1 MVKGVGKV
9 ILKKFKGTEDS
20 KGKLGSMFSSD
31 MMKLAEETKTIINKL
46 KKGFKL
52 TDKQKKDMERGIKLH
67 EQKAKQI
74 IKEVEA
80 PGSTTKV
87 SNLNKLKEIAKDGR
101 KAYES
106 KNDGGRIGS
115 IKKPKKTKKL
125 KVDQRPKKR
134 KQPIDPRDLFKNLK
148 ESGEIPKRT
157 GIKRGNVIESLPTP
171 KRGNGKLRGIGKA
184 LRGGGKVMRG

>member
-52 TDKQKKDMERGIKLH
+52 TDKQKKDMERGIELH

-87 SNLNKLKEIAKDGR
+87 SNLNKLKEISKDGR
-101 KAYES
+101 KAY
-106 KNDGGRIGS
+106 
-115 IKKPKKTKKL
+115 KKK
-125 KVDQRPKKR
+125 
-134 KQPIDPRDLFKNLK
+134 
-148 ESGEIPKRT
+148 SG
-157 GIKRGNVIESLPTP
+157 
-171 KRGNGKLRGIGKA
+171 GKLRGMGKA

>member
-1 MVKGVGKV
+1 MGVVKGVGKKV
-9 ILKKFKGTEDS
+9 LKKFKGTEDS

-46 KKGFKL
+46 KKGLKL
-52 TDKQKKDMERGIKLH
+52 TTKQKKDMERGIELH

-87 SNLNKLKEIAKDGR
+87 SNLDKIKEIAKDGR

-125 KVDQRPKKR
+125 KVDYKPKKR
-134 KQPIDPRDLFKNLK
+134 KQPIDPRDIFI
-148 ESGEIPKRT
+148 GGPRT
-157 GIKRGNVIESLPTP
+157 TGGKKGGRGM
-171 KRGNGKLRGIGKA
+171 GKA

>member
-1 MVKGVGKV
+1 MGVVKAVV
-9 ILKKFKGTEDS
+9 KKFKNTEDS

-46 KKGFKL
+46 KKGLEL
-52 TDKQKKDMERGIKLH
+52 TAKQKKDMERGIKLH

-106 KNDGGRIGS
+106 KKSGGPLDYKKKGE
-115 IKKPKKTKKL
+115 IKKRRGFKETKRL
-125 KVDQRPKKR
+125 QVDQRPKKT
-134 KQPIDPRDLFKNLK
+134 KQPIDPRDLFI
-148 ESGEIPKRT
+148 EGPRT
-157 GIKRGNVIESLPTP
+157 TGGKKGGRGMGV
-171 KRGNGKLRGIGKA
+171 A

>member
-1 MVKGVGKV
+1 MGVVKAVV
-9 ILKKFKGTEDS
+9 KKFKNTEDS

-46 KKGFKL
+46 KKGLEL
-52 TDKQKKDMERGIKLH
+52 TAKQKKDMEKGIKLH

-115 IKKPKKTKKL
+115 TKKPIKTKKL
-125 KVDQRPKKR
+125 KVDYKPKKR
-134 KQPIDPRDLFKNLK
+134 KQPIDPRDLAKNLIK
-148 ESGEIPKRT
+148 AGEIPKGQ
-157 GIKRGNVIESLPTP
+157 GIKKKSG
-171 KRGNGKLRGIGKA
+171 GKLRGMGKA

>member
-1 MVKGVGKV
+1 
-9 ILKKFKGTEDS
+9 
-20 KGKLGSMFSSD
+20 
-31 MMKLAEETKTIINKL
+31 
-46 KKGFKL
+46 
-52 TDKQKKDMERGIKLH
+52 MERGIELH

-106 KNDGGRIGS
+106 K
-115 IKKPKKTKKL
+115 K
-125 KVDQRPKKR
+125 
-134 KQPIDPRDLFKNLK
+134 
-148 ESGEIPKRT
+148 SG
-157 GIKRGNVIESLPTP
+157 
-171 KRGNGKLRGIGKA
+171 GKLRGMGKA

>member
-1 MVKGVGKV
+1 MGVVKGVGKKV
-9 ILKKFKGTEDS
+9 LKKFKGTEDS

-46 KKGFKL
+46 KKGLKL
-52 TDKQKKDMERGIKLH
+52 TTKQKKDMERGIELH

-87 SNLNKLKEIAKDGR
+87 SNLDKIKEIAKDGR

-106 KNDGGRIGS
+106 KND
-115 IKKPKKTKKL
+115 
-125 KVDQRPKKR
+125 V
-134 KQPIDPRDLFKNLK
+134 
-148 ESGEIPKRT
+148 
-157 GIKRGNVIESLPTP
+157 
-171 KRGNGKLRGIGKA
+171 
-184 LRGGGKVMRG
+184 GKVSIFQNNIPHYTDIQKSDKERITIAFDLMIENPNKDNYVRLI

>member
-1 MVKGVGKV
+1 MGVVKGVGKKV
-9 ILKKFKGTEDS
+9 LKKFKGTEDS

-46 KKGFKL
+46 KKGLKL
-52 TDKQKKDMERGIKLH
+52 TTKQKKDMERGIELH

-87 SNLNKLKEIAKDGR
+87 SNLDKIKEIAKDGR

-115 IKKPKKTKKL
+115 TKKPIKTKKL

-134 KQPIDPRDLFKNLK
+134 KQPIDPRDIFI
-148 ESGEIPKRT
+148 EGPRT
-157 GIKRGNVIESLPTP
+157 TGGRKGGRGM
-171 KRGNGKLRGIGKA
+171 GKA